1 MIIMNMYQKIQ
12 FCKKQKHSKKNASSE
27 TSLDPKTVRKYWNM
41 TEEEYFE
48 YKESLED
55 KIKVFEPYK
64 DELLALLEV
73 NKGIKNHKVFTSSI
87 FDVLEETHGELPGGE
102 RTLRNYISYLKQSNN
117 FDLSKGVRL
126 YTPVEDLPFGK
137 QLQLD
142 FGETKIQSGEKVY
155 IFATVLSASRFKY
168 VSVQDKPFTTIDVIR
183 HLLDC
188 FDCIGGTPNEIAI
201 DQDKVMIVKENYG
214 DIVLT
219 KAFSDF
225 KKEQRFSLFVCKK
238 ADPETKGKVE
248 NLVKYVKTS
257 FFSAREFKSFKDNP
271 SRLESWMDRRANGK
285 ISQANGCIP
294 SDLITMER
302 EELMPLRMSIYRTER
317 VIDRQPRRV
326 SSKSMISVN
335 SCYYSVPKKYLKKKV
350 WIYYTDTNLFVYS
363 GITGDLVAEHSIS
376 LTPGATIIDRQHF
389 RSFAESPA
397 FLVDKLEIS
406 LDSEL
411 WKEFV
416 QKQYRKYIRY
426 YRDQHPMMVVFLE
439 TSPDIEILE
448 EAIEQCFDLENFSAI
463 NLKEAYNYCEGK
475 RNEVIAD
482 VIPALLKTVRR
493 KSSPEIQRRNLQY
506 YTSLI
511 SIIGGVL

>member
-1 MIIMNMYQKIQ
+1 MYQKIQ
-12 FCKKQKHSKKNASSE
+12 NCKKQKYSKMNAAAE
-27 TSLDPKTVRKYWNM
+27 TGLDPKTVRKYWNM
-41 TEEEYFE
+41 SEKEYLD
-48 YKESLED
+48 YKISLED

-64 DELLALLEV
+64 DELLAILEV

-87 FDVLEETHGELPGGE
+87 FDVLEEIHGVLPGGE
-102 RTLRNYISYLKQSNN
+102 RTLRNYISYLKQSND

-142 FGETKIQSGEKVY
+142 FGETKIQSGEKAY
-155 IFATVLSASRFKY
+155 IFTTVLSASRFKY
-168 VSVQDKPFTTIDVIR
+168 VSVQDKPFTTVDVIR

-188 FDCIGGTPNEIAI
+188 FDCIGGIPKEIAI

-214 DIVLT
+214 AVILT

-225 KKEQRFSLFVCKK
+225 KKEQGFSLFVCRK

-257 FFSAREFKSFKDNP
+257 FFSAREFKSFKDIP

-294 SDLITMER
+294 SDLIRMER
-302 EELMPLRMSIYRTER
+302 EELLPLRMSIYRTER
-317 VIDRQPRRV
+317 VVDTQSRRV
-326 SSKSMISVN
+326 SGKSMISVN
-335 SCYYSVPKKYLKKKV
+335 SCYYSVPKKYLKKNV
-350 WIYYTDTNLFVYS
+350 WIYNTDTKLFIYN

-376 LTPGATIIDRQHF
+376 LTPGATIIDKQHF

-397 FLVDKLEIS
+397 ALVVKLEKSI
-406 LDSEL
+406 DSKL
-411 WKEFV
+411 WLEFV
-416 QKQYRKYIRY
+416 QMHYRKYTRY
-426 YRDQHPMMVVFLE
+426 YRDQHPMIMTFLE
-439 TSPDIEILE
+439 TDPDIGILE
-448 EAIEQCFDLENFSAI
+448 EAIEQCFDLDSYSAT

-475 RNEVIAD
+475 RKEVIAD

-493 KSSPEIQRRNLQY
+493 TSSPEIQRRNLQY